1 MNQQHN
7 IIKQLSSNKKQ
18 FLSKFESR
26 KKKVYEDFPGDPVAK
41 TSPSNAD
48 RAGLIPG
55 QGAKIPPPS
64 SPKNKT

>member
-1 MNQQHN
+1 LNQ
-7 IIKQLSSNKKQ
+7 
-18 FLSKFESR
+18 EE
-26 KKKVYEDFPGDPVAK
+26 KKVYEDFPGDPVAK

-55 QGAKIPPPS
+55 QGAKTPPAS